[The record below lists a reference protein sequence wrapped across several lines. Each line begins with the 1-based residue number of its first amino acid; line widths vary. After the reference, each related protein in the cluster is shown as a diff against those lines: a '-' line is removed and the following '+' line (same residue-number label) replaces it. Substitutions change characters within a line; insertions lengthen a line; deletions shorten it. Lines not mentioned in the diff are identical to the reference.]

1 MTTHKYS
8 PLRSVLF
15 VAVLGVLLF
24 SGGLRAYSQ
33 EGKLPGTMLLNE
45 SKESMDERL
54 ARKIALDVRDMN
66 IVDVLKFLAMK
77 GEFNIVISPAV
88 DGRTTV
94 LLENV
99 AIKDALDI
107 VVVSNRLAYAIN
119 SNIVQIMTS
128 VEYEAMY
135 GKPFGDKT
143 VVETLHLQ
151 YAKPSYILAALDNVK
166 SNVGKIIIDE
176 DTGSVV
182 LIDTPDSI
190 RKMRKIVSE
199 IEQPL
204 DTLIYNLQ
212 YAKADVVA
220 DKLRMRI
227 DAKSVGSITADER
240 SNQLVVRVFPG
251 RKDEIEKIVRHL
263 DEPTKEVLIEAR
275 ILQVILKPSHDLGI
289 DWAYMTS
296 DHTLGNIRVM
306 SNYNTT
312 TQLQGA
318 TASSID
324 TGIDAQTLNNPLFA
338 QVAIGKINVD
348 NFLLRLRASDE
359 VSDTKILSN
368 PKILA
373 VNNEESRIHIGDT
386 VPYIISTVS
395 GTGDNAITS
404 EDVRFIDVGLKLN
417 VTPTINDD
425 GMVTMRLRPE
435 ISSIVGRLESQKGGI
450 PEVNKTEVE
459 TTLLVEDGTTII
471 MAGLRKDDKSHMRN
485 GFPGLM
491 NLPLIGKVFSSESDS
506 ITSSEIVI
514 FITPH
519 ILTGKDS
526 YQKTNGTIK
535 PSKDYA
541 N

>member
-1 MTTHKYS
+1 
-8 PLRSVLF
+8 
-15 VAVLGVLLF
+15 
-24 SGGLRAYSQ
+24 
-33 EGKLPGTMLLNE
+33 
-45 SKESMDERL
+45 
-54 ARKIALDVRDMN
+54 
-66 IVDVLKFLAMK
+66 MK
-77 GEFNIVISPAV
+77 GEYNIVISPAV

-107 VVVSNRLAYAIN
+107 VVISNRLAYAVN
-119 SNIVQIMTS
+119 SNIVQVMTA

-190 RKMRKIVSE
+190 RKMRRIVSE
-199 IEQPL
+199 IELPL
-204 DTLIYNLQ
+204 DTVVYNLQ

-240 SNQLVVRVFPG
+240 SNQLVVRAFPG
-251 RKDEIEKIVRHL
+251 RKDEIEKIIRHL

-275 ILQVILKPSHDLGI
+275 ILQVILKPNFDAGI
-289 DWAYMTS
+289 DWSYITHDKTVGNLSVSNTYMNTSGMTTS
-296 DHTLGNIRVM
+296 DNLN
-306 SNYNTT
+306 SNFG
-312 TQLQGA
+312 QLAFG
-318 TASSID
+318 T
-324 TGIDAQTLNNPLFA
+324 
-338 QVAIGKINVD
+338 VNVD
-348 NFLLRLRASDE
+348 NFVAKLRLLQQ
-359 VSDTKILSN
+359 VSDTKILSS
-368 PKILA
+368 PQILA

-425 GMVTMRLRPE
+425 GMITMRLRPE
-435 ISSIVGRLESQKGGI
+435 ISSVVDKIESKGGGI
-450 PEVNKTEVE
+450 PQVNKTEVE

-471 MAGLRKDDKSHMRN
+471 MAGLRKDDKVH
-485 GFPGLM
+485 GKKGLPILM
-491 NLPLIGKVFSSESDS
+491 NVPFFDKFFSRESDS
-506 ITSSEIVI
+506 TTSTEIVI

-519 ILTGKDS
+519 ILSGKED
-526 YQKTNGTIK
+526 YRKPNGSIK

>member
-1 MTTHKYS
+1 MTTHKYF
-8 PLRSVLF
+8 PLRSVLLF
-15 VAVLGVLLF
+15 AVLGVLLF
-24 SGGLRAYSQ
+24 AGGLRASAE
-33 EGKLPGTMLLNE
+33 EGKLPQTMLLAE
-45 SKESMDERL
+45 TKDSMDERL
-54 ARKIALDVRDMN
+54 ARNIALDVRDMN

-107 VVVSNRLAYAIN
+107 VVISNKLAYAIN
-119 SNIVQIMTS
+119 SNIVQVMTA

-143 VVETLHLQ
+143 VVETMHLQ

-204 DTLIYNLQ
+204 DTIVYNLQ

-251 RKDEIEKIVRHL
+251 RKDEIEKIIRHL

-275 ILQVILKPSHDLGI
+275 ILQVILKPNSDMGI
-289 DWAYMTS
+289 DWSYIFGHNNISSQYLNAGALTS
-296 DHTLGNIRVM
+296 SDNLYSTFGSVGFGRVNIDKF
-306 SNYNTT
+306 
-312 TQLQGA
+312 
-318 TASSID
+318 SS
-324 TGIDAQTLNNPLFA
+324 T
-338 QVAIGKINVD
+338 
-348 NFLLRLRASDE
+348 LRAMDG
-359 VSDTKILSN
+359 VSDTKILSS
-368 PKILA
+368 PQILA

-435 ISSIVGRLESQKGGI
+435 ISSVVDKIASKGGGI
-450 PEVNKTEVE
+450 PQVNKTEVE
-459 TTLLVEDGTTII
+459 TTLLVQDGTTII
-471 MAGLRKDDKSHMRN
+471 MAGLRKDDKVHSKK
-485 GFPGLM
+485 GFPILM
-491 NLPLIGKVFSSESDS
+491 NMPMVDKLFSRESDS
-506 ITSSEIVI
+506 TTSTEIVI

-519 ILTGKDS
+519 IVKGQEDYRKL
-526 YQKTNGTIK
+526 NGSIK